1 LEEEIIKKSIMNKY
15 IFITKEGFT
24 QAPNQDIEIE
34 NMQVIGIVDNAE
46 NEDDA
51 LKKLLIENPWIWESG
66 FNVADFI
73 LYKII

>member
-1 LEEEIIKKSIMNKY
+1 MNKY

-24 QAPNQDIEIE
+24 QAPNQNIEID

-51 LKKLLIENPWIWESG
+51 LKKLLIENSWIWESG
-66 FNVADFI
+66 FNVAEFI
-73 LYKII
+73 VYKII

>member
-1 LEEEIIKKSIMNKY
+1 MNKY

-24 QAPNQDIEIE
+24 QSPNQNIEID
-34 NMQVIGIVDNAE
+34 NMQVIGIVDDTE

-66 FNVADFI
+66 FNVAEFI
-73 LYKII
+73 VYKII

>member
-1 LEEEIIKKSIMNKY
+1 MNKY

-24 QAPNQDIEIE
+24 QAPNQNIEIE

-51 LKKLLIENPWIWESG
+51 LKKLLIENSWIWGSG
-66 FNVADFI
+66 FNVAEFI
-73 LYKII
+73 VYKII